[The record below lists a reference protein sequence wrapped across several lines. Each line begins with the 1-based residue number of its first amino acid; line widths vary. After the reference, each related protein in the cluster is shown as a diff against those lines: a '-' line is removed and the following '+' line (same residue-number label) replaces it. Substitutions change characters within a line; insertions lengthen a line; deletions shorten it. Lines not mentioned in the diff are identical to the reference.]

1 MMKWIILDLVLCVSL
16 ASGMVIPFNRLND
29 ENEFLEFKTQAG
41 VVTGGSA
48 GIGYATVL
56 EFARKGAEIV
66 FCARDSHPS
75 WYNGTYAQIK
85 INSDPIVIKNQGSAT
100 FFRADIS
107 NPKDVR
113 AFISFAYKKM
123 GRIDFAANV
132 AGIGGYQV
140 RVDLIEDDWL
150 HGIHDPIRNNLY
162 GTFFLMREEI
172 KHFREHG
179 DKDKVY
185 SIVNFSSVNGKRAC
199 ENCSLYSAS
208 KHGIIGLTKSA
219 ALENVKSSPRIRV
232 NGVAPGMTDTPLTWN
247 QVKLQEYGMQDWEGE
262 YIDPSHPLWEK
273 WGFVYESTCPAGRMA
288 TPLEMAQIALFLSSQ
303 EATYVSGAV
312 YDGDLGYMAQ

>member
-1 MMKWIILDLVLCVSL
+1 
-16 ASGMVIPFNRLND
+16 
-29 ENEFLEFKTQAG
+29 
-41 VVTGGSA
+41 
-48 GIGYATVL
+48 
-56 EFARKGAEIV
+56 
-66 FCARDSHPS
+66 
-75 WYNGTYAQIK
+75 
-85 INSDPIVIKNQGSAT
+85 
-100 FFRADIS
+100 
-107 NPKDVR
+107 
-113 AFISFAYKKM
+113 M

-185 SIVNFSSVNGKRAC
+185 SIVNFSSVNGKRGC
-199 ENCSLYSAS
+199 ENRSLYSAS

-219 ALENVKSSPRIRV
+219 TLENVKSSPRIGV
-232 NGVAPGMTDTPLTWN
+232 SGVAPGMTETPLTWN

-262 YIDPSHPLWEK
+262 YIDPSHALWEK

-288 TPLEMAQIALFLSSQ
+288 TPQEIAQIALFLSSQ
-303 EATYVSGAV
+303 QATYASGAV
-312 YDGDLGYMAQ
+312 YDGDYMAQ